1 MILGGLMSA
10 RFYMNVK
17 EHYLKSLAQKGYEA
31 DASQKQAVERL
42 QTLSNE
48 LSNYTLNSKESKGFL
63 SGLFGGSKTEVV
75 APRGVYMWGGVGRG
89 KSFVMD
95 SFYASVAYEKKTRI
109 HFHEFMRS
117 IHNRLREIS
126 QQSDPL
132 DIIATQ
138 ISEKFSLICFDEF
151 HISDIADAMIL
162 YRLLSKFFEKGV
174 VFVMTSNYAP
184 DTLYPDGLHRDRL
197 LPAIDLIKKK
207 MDVINVDVGVDYRL
221 RELEQLKTYYTPI
234 DAQTE
239 GELRHCFETV
249 CNGLISGDSIEIQSR
264 ELDVVARSD
273 DTLWVTFSEMCIKPR
288 SQIDYLEIANKF
300 KNIILSDIPKM
311 SPQDASAARRFTW
324 LIDVLYDHK
333 VNLIISAEVPA
344 EELFTEGVFA
354 QEFTR
359 TVSRMIE
366 MRSLEYKNEKA
377 RKSVTV

>member
-75 APRGVYMWGGVGRG
+75 APSGVYMWGGVGRG

-138 ISEKFSLICFDEF
+138 ISEKYSLICFDEF

-207 MDVINVDVGVDYRL
+207 MDVINVDVGVDYRM

-234 DAQTE
+234 DAHTE

-249 CNGLISGDSIEIQSR
+249 CNGLISGDSIEIENR

-333 VNLIISAEVPA
+333 VKLIISAEVPA
-344 EELFTEGVFA
+344 EVLFTEGVFA